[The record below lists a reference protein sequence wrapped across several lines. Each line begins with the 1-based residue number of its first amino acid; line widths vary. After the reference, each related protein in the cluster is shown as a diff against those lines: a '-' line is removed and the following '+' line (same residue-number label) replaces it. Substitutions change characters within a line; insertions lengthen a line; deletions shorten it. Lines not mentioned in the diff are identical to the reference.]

1 MIKLVNLL
9 TEGVYDKGILKA
21 VFMAGGPG
29 SGKTYVA
36 TQIFGIPDKKINI
49 SASGLKTV
57 NSDTEFEFLLK
68 KYGFETFGTGN
79 LDIDKWPDEVFD
91 MVAGGDEDS
100 EEMTVRKKAKLMT
113 AKRKKQYMEGRL
125 GMIIDGTGSKFQ
137 KIKKEKKQLEAMGYD
152 TYMVFVNTSL
162 EVAHKRN
169 LERTRRLPEDVLEDN
184 WKSVQRN
191 LGAFQALFGSS
202 NFVIVD
208 NSKFL
213 KAAQA
218 QKKFGKIVKKYIDKF
233 VNKAIKNPIGKAW
246 IRHQM
251 LLRSPQKKKKI
262 KDPVSNTRKRSKGIG
277 YK

>member
-1 MIKLVNLL
+1 MDLL
-9 TEGVYDKGILKA
+9 KEGIYDKGILKA

-36 TQIFGIPDKKINI
+36 SQIFGIPNKNINV

-79 LDIDKWPDEVFD
+79 LDIDKWPEEVFD
-91 MVAGGDEDS
+91 IIAGGDEDS

-125 GMIIDGTGSKFQ
+125 GMIVDGTGSKFQ

-152 TYMVFVNTSL
+152 CYMVFVNTSL

-169 LERTRRLPEDVLEDN
+169 QERTRRLPKDVLEDN
-184 WKSVQRN
+184 WKSVQKN
-191 LGAFQALFGSS
+191 IGGFQALFGSS

-208 NSKFL
+208 NSNFL
-213 KAAQA
+213 KAKEA

-246 IRHQM
+246 VRHQI
-251 LLRSPQKKKKI
+251 LLRSPQKKKKM
-262 KDPVSNTRKRSKGIG
+262 KDPVSNTRRSKGIG
-277 YK
+277 FK